1 MSRDV
6 LDSDNEFFK
15 NFLFEEMS
23 NFDSSYNDVTVSQ
36 LLTLDTQQLVN
47 DSFDNKEN
55 TAPG

>member
-1 MSRDV
+1 MDFTI

-23 NFDSSYNDVTVSQ
+23 NFDSNCNDVTVSQ